1 MRPRTRLLRAIV
13 VLLALTP
20 VSPAQ
25 ADIAPP
31 PTRPAHWQEQP
42 SPMPEPPPEKDPLTP
57 TPALFAVVALMGL
70 VTLAWPRASRARAA

>member
-1 MRPRTRLLRAIV
+1 MLV
-13 VLLALTP
+13 ALTAGT
-20 VSPAQ
+20 SAQ

-42 SPMPEPPPEKDPLTP
+42 SPMPEPPQEKDPLTP

-70 VTLAWPRASRARAA
+70 VALAWPRASRAQAA